1 MGELSTFTVIPPSRL
16 MLGRRRIYSK
26 DNYCD
31 ARNVR
36 RILAEA
42 IPIHAA
48 NADEIRYLWNYYRG
62 NQPALYRTKE
72 VRPEICNRIVENH
85 AQECVNFKIGYQ
97 LSDPVQYISR
107 AGQDNEEDSE
117 QIKNL
122 NDLMFA
128 EDKASSDHDLF
139 EWECI
144 CGVGY
149 RIVLPDEPYDW
160 EVGTAPFKMHVL
172 EPMNTFV
179 VYSPEYD
186 HRPLCGVYI
195 TKDTEG
201 QPIYSVYTPVEF
213 FKVVGD
219 VIVEQRVHILGSI
232 PIIEYDLNNARM
244 GVFESVLPILDAM
257 NAIESNRLD
266 GIEQTV
272 QSLMK
277 FVNCDVTQDDF
288 VAMLQLGAVKVTAVD
303 GMQGDVEILHNDLDQ
318 GQTQVTK
325 DDLYQAFVNITGM
338 PNRSSGSASSDT
350 GAAVLLRD
358 GWTLA
363 ESHAKSYELQ
373 FKKAERDFLRVVLK
387 ICSAAKNENIHLRVR
402 DIDIA
407 FNRRNYDNILTKSQ
421 VLTTMLATEKIHPLL
436 AFQACGLF
444 TDPEA
449 AYLMSV
455 EYLAEHEQEP
465 QLDDGTVALAMESAA
480 GQPELN
486 V

>member
-1 MGELSTFTVIPPSRL
+1 MAEPIPILSANTPSRL
-16 MLGRRRIYSK
+16 LLGRRRIYA
-26 DNYCD
+26 DYNFCD

-36 RILAEA
+36 DIVRKAYVT
-42 IPIHAA
+42 HSV
-48 NADEIRYLWNYYRG
+48 NADEIRYLWDYYKG
-62 NQPALYRTKE
+62 KQPIIYRVKE

-107 AGQDNEEDSE
+107 AGEDDEEASR

-139 EWECI
+139 EWECV

-149 RIVLPDEPYDW
+149 RICLPDEAADYED
-160 EVGTAPFKMHVL
+160 GTAPFKMHVL
-172 EPMNTFV
+172 EPYNTFV

-186 HRPLCGVYI
+186 HKPLCAVYI
-195 TKDTEG
+195 TEDEVQRKVF
-201 QPIYSVYTPVEF
+201 SVYTPVEY
-213 FKVVGD
+213 FKIVEES
-219 VIVEQRVHILGSI
+219 IVEQRVHILGSI
-232 PIIEYDLNNARM
+232 PIIEYDLNNAMM
-244 GVFESVLPILDAM
+244 GVFEACLPILDAM
-257 NAIESNRLD
+257 NAIESNRID

-277 FVNCDVTQDDF
+277 FVNCDISQEDF
-288 VAMLQLGAVKVTAVD
+288 VSMLQLGAVKVTAVD

-318 GQTQVTK
+318 GQTQVSK

-338 PNRSSGSASSDT
+338 PSRAGAKADT

-373 FKKAERDFLRVVLK
+373 FKKSERAFLRIVLK
-387 ICSAAKNENIHLRVR
+387 ICSAAKNENITLRIR

-407 FNRRNYDNILTKSQ
+407 FNRRNYDNLLTKSQ
-421 VLTTMLATEKIHPLL
+421 VLTTMLGTDKIHPLL
-436 AFQACGLF
+436 AFQSCGLF

-449 AYLMSV
+449 AFLMSM
-455 EYLAEHEQEP
+455 EYFSEHEQDAASE
-465 QLDDGTVALAMESAA
+465 GTTAA
-480 GQPELN
+480 PAGVVGAPGQPELE
-486 V
+486 

>member
-1 MGELSTFTVIPPSRL
+1 MEETVYASRL
-16 MLGRRRIYSK
+16 LTGRRRIYAK
-26 DNYCD
+26 YNYCD

-36 RILAEA
+36 QILQDAY
-42 IPIHAA
+42 PTHSA
-48 NADEIRYLWNYYRG
+48 NADEIRYLWNYYKGR
-62 NQPALYRTKE
+62 QPILFRVKE

-107 AGQDNEEDSE
+107 AGEDDDEASR

-139 EWECI
+139 EWECV

-149 RIVLPDEPYDW
+149 RICLPDEASDW

-172 EPMNTFV
+172 EPQNTFV

-186 HRPLCGVYI
+186 HRPLCAVYI
-195 TKDTEG
+195 TENEYQEK
-201 QPIYSVYTPVEF
+201 IFSVYTPVEF
-213 FKVVGD
+213 FKVEAD
-219 VIVEQRVHILGSI
+219 VITEQRVHILGSI
-232 PIIEYDLNNARM
+232 PIVEYDLNNARM
-244 GVFESVLPILDAM
+244 GVFEACLPILDAM

-277 FVNCDVTQDDF
+277 FVNCDVTADDF

-325 DDLYQAFVNITGM
+325 DDLYQAFLNITGM
-338 PNRSSGSASSDT
+338 PNRSGTGTSDT

-373 FKKAERDFLRVVLK
+373 FKKSERDFLRVVLK
-387 ICSAAKNENIHLRVR
+387 ICSAAKNENIRLRVR

-421 VLTTMLATEKIHPLL
+421 VLTTMLATDKIHPLL
-436 AFQACGLF
+436 AFQSCGLF

-449 AYLMSV
+449 AYLMST
-455 EYLAEHEQEP
+455 EYFDEHSQNTAS
-465 QLDDGTVALAMESAA
+465 DALTDAPAGIVGAS
-480 GQPELN
+480 GQPELDA
-486 V
+486 